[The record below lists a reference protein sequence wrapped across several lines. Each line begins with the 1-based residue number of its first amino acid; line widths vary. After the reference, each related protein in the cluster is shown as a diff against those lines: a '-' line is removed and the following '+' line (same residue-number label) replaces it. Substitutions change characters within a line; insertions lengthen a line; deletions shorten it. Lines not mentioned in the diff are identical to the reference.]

1 MKVKEVNLYTDGSS
15 IGNPGPGGYGIILDW
30 VGMSYTKEFSAG
42 FARTTNNRMEL
53 MAVIKGLEFLNKQG
67 MQVIVYSD
75 SKYVIDAVEKKWLFN
90 WEKKDF
96 RGKKNIDLWRRFLKV
111 YKKHEVRFQWI
122 NDDEDQEDKFF
133 EFNIEVHDITK
144 DVSLLI
150 TDFCPED
157 EMEESKMLWEN
168 LVSDLKQVLGST

>member
-122 NDDEDQEDKFF
+122 KGHNKHPQNERCDQMAFKAA
-133 EFNIEVHDITK
+133 K
-144 DVSLLI
+144 G
-150 TDFCPED
+150 
-157 EMEESKMLWEN
+157 KN
-168 LVSDLKQVLGST
+168 LPPDQVYEQSS